1 MKPTTTL
8 FYLLLL
14 VVITTFSACE
24 TYHFRS
30 NYKDANALIHGTER
44 HKSPPFLKAH
54 LKNGDI
60 CILQDTWTVDTLSEV
75 VLGNGKRFDYNR
87 KRVFVGAIRLPFD
100 SISIFETNIKLK
112 ETEHGRL
119 ATLGIL
125 LAVNLPLSIYCL
137 SNPKACFG
145 SCPTFYVEGND
156 NFHSSDAEGFSNAI
170 TPSMEYGDID
180 ALNNTPLSSHSFSIT
195 MKNEA
200 LETHCVKDVKLLAYP
215 RQQGERVYAAP
226 GDEFYRCQNTYP
238 LSAASANEGDVTALL
253 QTADKQ
259 ERFSLSD
266 ERNLSKK
273 ETIYLNFDNV
283 SDCKDLGLV
292 LNFRQ
297 TLMTTYL
304 IYGAMGY
311 MGDEVSDVFN
321 LLQRHQTLNP
331 NSKGGLK
338 KELGGVEIHLWNN
351 QKNVWEKQGEHYET
365 GPIAINK
372 QLTRLKSSNSLL
384 PNTEK
389 VKLKIVLNQ
398 GLWRLDYVAL
408 TNIKEKITPLSI
420 APSRILNKEKEDKSA
435 LNALNDPTLHLISM
449 PGSAYQFQFD
459 LPTEHQDYELFL
471 YSKGYYLEWMRE
483 DWLKDKN
490 LRKLKTM
497 ALLPKKYLKDEAQNY
512 KRYETYLEQDFWN
525 SRIDTKTFSY
535 YDK

>member
-1 MKPTTTL
+1 MKPIKNISFVAFL
-8 FYLLLL
+8 FMLIAL
-14 VVITTFSACE
+14 FSCE

-30 NYKDANALIHGTER
+30 NYQTANALIHGTVK
-44 HKSPPFLKAH
+44 HKTPPFLKAH
-54 LKNGDI
+54 LKNGDVV
-60 CILQDTWTVDTLSEV
+60 ILEDTWSVDTV
-75 VLGNGKRFDYNR
+75 ANVLKGKGKRFNFNR
-87 KRVFVGAIRLPFD
+87 KIVSRGEMTFSID
-100 SISIFETNIKLK
+100 SISIFETNIKLRK
-112 ETEHGRL
+112 EEHSRL
-119 ATLGIL
+119 QALGIL
-125 LAVNLPLSIYCL
+125 LAINLPMTIYCI

-180 ALNNTPLSSHSFSIT
+180 ALNNAPLTSASFSIT

-200 LETHCVKDVKLLAYP
+200 LETHCVKEVKLLACP
-215 RQQGERVYAAP
+215 RQLGERVYAAP
-226 GDEFYRCQNTYP
+226 GDAFYRCQNNYSLT
-238 LSAASANEGDVTALL
+238 AASASEGEVTPFL
-253 QTADKQ
+253 QYADKQ

-266 ERNLSKK
+266 DNNLSKK
-273 ETIYLNFDNV
+273 EEIYLDFDDV
-283 SDCKDLGLV
+283 CEGKDLGLI

-311 MGDEVSDVFN
+311 MGDEVSDMFN
-321 LLQRHQTLNP
+321 ILERQQTLNP

-338 KELGGVEIHLWNN
+338 KELGGVEIHLWNSK
-351 QKNVWEKQGEHYET
+351 KNSWEKQGEFYET

-372 QLTRLKSSNSLL
+372 QLLPLKNLNSMS
-384 PNTEK
+384 EK
-389 VKLKIVLNQ
+389 VKIKLVLNK

-408 TNIKEKITPLSI
+408 TNIKEKVTPLSI
-420 APSRILNKEKEDKSA
+420 LPSRILNKGKEDQQA
-435 LNALNDPTLHLISM
+435 LKTLSEAKQHLISM

-459 LPTEHQDYELFL
+459 LPSAQPDYELFL

-483 DWLKDKN
+483 DWLNDKN
-490 LRKLKTM
+490 INKLKTM

-525 SRIDTKTFSY
+525 SKIDTKTFSY